1 MMIKIIVTVEG
12 NEPLWFLNNAKSRL
26 LRKKVKKLSG
36 IRNFPSLPSICTTFK
51 PLLKT
56 HLPEI
61 TLFIDS
67 F

>member
-1 MMIKIIVTVEG
+1 MSPFGFLIVPKVVSYE
-12 NEPLWFLNNAKSRL
+12 
-26 LRKKVKKLSG
+26 RKFKKLSG
-36 IRNFPSLPSICTTFK
+36 IRNFPSLLSICTTFK